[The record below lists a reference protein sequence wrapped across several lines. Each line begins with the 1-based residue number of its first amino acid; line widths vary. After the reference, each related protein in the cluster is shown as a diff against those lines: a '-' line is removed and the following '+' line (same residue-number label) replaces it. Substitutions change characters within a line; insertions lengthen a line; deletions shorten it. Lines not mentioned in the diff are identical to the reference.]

1 MARGDMGYN
10 SVDVGLGVEILN
22 RTLLEGGSI
31 PMTIDFSA
39 NTSTDAETGEKVVK
53 AGTPID
59 KDGKAI
65 ASTPW
70 TGAVGI
76 LLDDVYESRPQGTI
90 LKRAYVNTKRAQDNS
105 GKTYDAALIAA
116 LINAG
121 CNIIFEE
128 PGVAGTIPGAASAG
142 VGG

>member
-1 MARGDMGYN
+1 
-10 SVDVGLGVEILN
+10 
-22 RTLLEGGSI
+22 
-31 PMTIDFSA
+31 MTIDFTS
-39 NTSTDAETGEKVVK
+39 NTSTDAETGEKLVK

-65 ASTPW
+65 AATPW

-90 LKRAYVNTKRAQDNS
+90 LKRAYINTKRSQDNS
-105 GKTYDAALIAA
+105 GKTYDAALVAA

-128 PGVAGTIPGAASAG
+128 PGVVGTIPAAASE
-142 VGG
+142 

>member
-22 RTLLEGGSI
+22 RTKFEGVS
-31 PMTIDFSA
+31 MTIDF
-39 NTSTDAETGEKVVK
+39 TSVTTKDDDTGEKVVR
-53 AGTPID
+53 AGMPISAAGAEV
-59 KDGKAI
+59 KT
-65 ASTPW
+65 TPW

-105 GKTYDAALIAA
+105 GKTYDAALVAA

-128 PGVAGTIPGAASAG
+128 PGVAGTIPGAASDG

>member
-1 MARGDMGYN
+1 MARGDMGYK
-10 SVDVGLGVEILN
+10 STSVGLGTEILN
-22 RTLLEGGSI
+22 RTKFVGVS
-31 PMTIDFSA
+31 MTIDFTS
-39 NTSTDAETGEKVVK
+39 NTSTDAETGEKLVK
-53 AGTPID
+53 AGTPIN

-65 ASTPW
+65 AATPW

-90 LKRAYVNTKRAQDNS
+90 LKRAYINTGRAQTNS
-105 GKTYDAALIAA
+105 GKTYDAALVAA

-128 PGVAGTIPGAASAG
+128 PGVAGTIPGAESAG